1 MIEKLSLTTICLMIL
16 IVSFMGFVTENI
28 WLAFT
33 KGFVDNR
40 NMCLPFLLG
49 YGLLMMFVYYCLG
62 LPENRTAYFFQ
73 SAAIV
78 MIGELLLGC
87 TMEKICHFEWW
98 NYSWLPLHITK
109 YTSIPT
115 TILFAIIIT
124 TFMDRMF
131 LPLATFFESI
141 SSRGTCLLAVGLV
154 LLLVA
159 DMTHSFYKMYQ
170 AKGLYN
176 IWYVSAGRQVNNPA
190 AEQRS
195 C

>member
-87 TMEKICHFEWW
+87 SMEKICHFEWW

-115 TILFAIIIT
+115 TILFALIIT
-124 TFMDRMF
+124 TFMDRLF
-131 LPLATFFESI
+131 TPLAAFFESI
-141 SSRGTCLLAVGLV
+141 SSKRICLLAVALV

-170 AKGLYN
+170 TKGLYN

>member
-33 KGFVDNR
+33 RGYVDNR

-87 TMEKICHFEWW
+87 AMEKICHFEWW

-124 TFMDRMF
+124 TFMDRLF

-141 SSRGTCLLAVGLV
+141 SSRGICLLAVGLI

-170 AKGLYN
+170 TKGLYN
-176 IWYVSAGRQVNNPA
+176 IWYVSAGRTVNNPA

-195 C
+195 S